1 MADWQSL
8 DPEAAREAEKYDNPI
23 PSRELILAHLADR
36 GAPATRSQLA
46 EEFGLVTEDQ
56 LEALRRRMRAME
68 RDGQVIYTRRG
79 AYAPIDKLDLVRGR
93 IAGHRDGFG
102 FLIPDDG
109 SDDLFLSPA
118 QMRLVFDGDIALA
131 RVAGHD
137 RRGRREGGLV
147 EVVTRAHESLVGRFF
162 QESGL
167 AYVVPDNP
175 KIGQQVLVP
184 EGKHG
189 GAAHGQFVQ
198 VRIDE
203 WPTTF
208 RQAQGEVVEILG
220 DYMAPGMEI
229 EVALRSYD
237 IPNEW
242 PKAVEKE
249 AAKLKSE
256 VEEKD
261 KQKRIDL
268 RQLPFVTIDG
278 EDARDFDDAVYAEA
292 KKSGGWR
299 LYVAIA
305 DVSHYVK
312 VGSALDA
319 EAEKRGNSVYFPER
333 VIPML
338 PEALSNGLCSLNP
351 QVDRLAMVCEMT
363 IASSGRMTGY
373 QFYEAVIHSHARL
386 TYNKV
391 SAVLEQPKSAE
402 GKQLRKQLG
411 EVVPHLEQLYSLY
424 KVLLAA
430 RHVRGA
436 IDFDTQDTRIVF
448 GADRKISEIRPTQ
461 RNDAHKLIEEC
472 MLCANVATA
481 KFLEKHK
488 VPALY
493 RVHDAP
499 PLEKQTNLRQFLGE
513 MGLSLTKGKAN
524 PVPSDYQAL
533 LQQIRERPDFRL
545 IQTVMLRSLS
555 QAVYS
560 PDNNGHFGLNY
571 EAYTHFTSPI
581 RRYPDLLIHRA
592 IRSVIRSKLETK
604 HVKRAGAASMAKA
617 RIYPYDELRLD
628 QLGEQC
634 SMTERRADEATR
646 DVSNWLKCEFMKDR
660 VGETYAG
667 VITAVT
673 GFGLFVELSEVFVE
687 GLVHVTAL
695 PDDYYHFDGVHHRLS
710 GERSGRSYRL
720 GDPLEVV
727 VARVDLDERK
737 IDFVLPASA
746 GAPRVREERE
756 PRHKR
761 DNRRRG
767 APAQEP
773 GAVPAT
779 ETPAAAVSPEPERE
793 SRRSRNSRRR
803 GASAQEPSAVPAIE
817 TPAAAV
823 SEKPERQS
831 GPSRNS
837 RRRGASAQEP
847 GAVPATETPAAAIS
861 EKPERQSGPSRN
873 SRRGAPA
880 PEQGVGSA
888 VEATPASVSPEP
900 EREPRRSRSDRR
912 RAASSGQRQDA
923 SAAKP
928 ASVEAMSSEL
938 PKQDDQSLGNT
949 DVRRSRAVKQA
960 LLAEAKVEG
969 GKPKAQ
975 GKANGK
981 AKGNAG
987 KGKASDTAK
996 TRTAPASQGK
1006 GAAAEGAAA
1015 VDARVKKAK
1024 AASAKKK
1031 SAGKPKAED
1040 QAKAAAKSKTKAKAK
1055 KPHRKGQSR
1064 PKDDA

>member
-36 GAPATRSQLA
+36 GAPATRPQLA

-147 EVVTRAHESLVGRFF
+147 EVVNRAHESLVGRFF

-208 RQAQGEVVEILG
+208 RQAQGEVIEILG

-249 AAKLKSE
+249 AAKLKPE

-278 EDARDFDDAVYAEA
+278 EDARDFDDAVYAEP

-363 IASSGRMTGY
+363 IAASGRMTGY

-391 SAVLEQPKSAE
+391 SAVLEQPKSVE
-402 GKQLRKQLG
+402 GKQLG
-411 EVVPHLEQLYSLY
+411 DVVPHLEQLYGLY

-436 IDFDTQDTRIVF
+436 IDFETQETRIVF

-581 RRYPDLLIHRA
+581 RRYPDLLVHRA

-604 HVKRAGAASMAKA
+604 HVKRAGATSMAKA

-695 PDDYYHFDGVHHRLS
+695 PDDYYHFDSVHHRLS

-720 GDPLEVV
+720 GDPIEVV

-756 PRHKR
+756 PRRKR
-761 DNRRRG
+761 DNRGRRRDAPVEDQAVAPTPE
-767 APAQEP
+767 APA
-773 GAVPAT
+773 T
-779 ETPAAAVSPEPERE
+779 
-793 SRRSRNSRRR
+793 
-803 GASAQEPSAVPAIE
+803 
-817 TPAAAV
+817 
-823 SEKPERQS
+823 
-831 GPSRNS
+831 
-837 RRRGASAQEP
+837 
-847 GAVPATETPAAAIS
+847 
-861 EKPERQSGPSRN
+861 
-873 SRRGAPA
+873 
-880 PEQGVGSA
+880 
-888 VEATPASVSPEP
+888 SVSPELL
-900 EREPRRSRSDRR
+900 EQAD
-912 RAASSGQRQDA
+912 
-923 SAAKP
+923 K
-928 ASVEAMSSEL
+928 L
-938 PKQDDQSLGNT
+938 LGNT
-949 DVRRSRAVKQA
+949 DVKRSRAVKQA

-969 GKPKAQ
+969 GKPPAKGKSSGQGKASAQ
-975 GKANGK
+975 GKSGTQGK
-981 AKGNAG
+981 TGAQG
-987 KGKASDTAK
+987 KTDKSKASATAK
-996 TRTAPASQGK
+996 ARTAPAARQSK
-1006 GAAAEGAAA
+1006 APSAAAEGAAA
-1015 VDARVKKAK
+1015 VEAKVKKAK
-1024 AASAKKK
+1024 AVAAKKK
-1031 SAGKPKAED
+1031 TASQPKDEG
-1040 QAKAAAKSKTKAKAK
+1040 QAAAAAKARTKAKAK